1 MEVTIVT
8 CRVVILSCHFGN
20 SKQLVCCPWPLTPSG
35 APRALAPLSLG
46 LASAPEVCN
55 LTQLSVGLYRDNWA
69 VNGHTGENSLPDP
82 VFLVAETDAK
92 GDQETNPWQ
101 MLVQQA
107 PHQLNPW
114 IQGPHKYPV

>member
-1 MEVTIVT
+1 M
-8 CRVVILSCHFGN
+8 
-20 SKQLVCCPWPLTPSG
+20 
-35 APRALAPLSLG
+35 
-46 LASAPEVCN
+46 
-55 LTQLSVGLYRDNWA
+55 DNWA
-69 VNGHTGENSLPDP
+69 VDGHTGENSLPDP